1 MSEDNYEDSKDWGFE
16 GRIYSSLIR
25 ISVELAVANDLAC
38 YRMAAEGTITPKGAN
53 LPPTTVASEFLQLL
67 RLSQLETMLNTV
79 PKEIAKELRHR
90 YMAKA
95 GDVSSAMP
103 EPDESG

>member
-1 MSEDNYEDSKDWGFE
+1 MSEDNHEDFKDWGLE

-38 YRMAAEGTITPKGAN
+38 YRMATEGMITPKGAN

-67 RLSQLETMLNTV
+67 RLSQLETMVSTA
-79 PKEIAKELRHR
+79 PTEIAKELRQR
-90 YMAKA
+90 YMANA